1 MMDDLPKSV
10 GDYFTGKNA
19 GDFDTAVSGFSEAAT
34 VKDEHKDHQG
44 RAEIRRWMEKTFA
57 AYNDRADL
65 LSAVPRGE
73 GVDVAT
79 RVSGTFPGS
88 PVVLTFRFTLD
99 GGAISRL
106 EVGQ

>member
-10 GDYFTGKNA
+10 GDYFAGKNA

-57 AYNDRADL
+57 AYNDRADP

-73 GVDVAT
+73 GVDVAA
-79 RVSGTFPGS
+79 RIGDVPGEPSGAEFPFHAGRRRDQ
-88 PVVLTFRFTLD
+88 P
-99 GGAISRL
+99 A
-106 EVGQ
+106 